1 MARQESKADQKQK
14 QVRDKNPFML
24 EMDKETRQA
33 SAFVEA
39 SAQELLEDD
48 GAETGEGGGER
59 MTMKNCDAGKRG
71 GEKQKIDQHG
81 KIVGGEI
88 RSEANGHV

>member
-1 MARQESKADQKQK
+1 MACEESKADQEQK
-14 QVRDKNPFML
+14 QVRDENPFML
-24 EMDKETRQA
+24 EMGKETWQA

-71 GEKQKIDQHG
+71 GSTE
-81 KIVGGEI
+81 
-88 RSEANGHV
+88 RSWAVR